1 MVDILKQF
9 KAILWKQYRQTF
21 SMLIGASVI
30 GVIIAWVW
38 AYHDST
44 SFEAFYA
51 WQGILGFVSALLIIL
66 PIASVESEKKTLGF
80 MAAKPTS
87 SNRICILELISA
99 YLFAIIP
106 LIISILAFLFMCK
119 VLQGREE
126 FLTHQYSGIQLVMA
140 YFSCSAFSLF
150 CFGLF
155 FFFISTCTNNRIRS
169 FSMAFVCFVGG
180 AIFLVY
186 MSNAA
191 QQYYSGWIK
200 NLYTLKLIYG
210 YNVAPKTI
218 ITLCSLLLLPLSLM
232 ASRFQMTRSFYRW
245 NRYALVFAVIIIAI
259 TSVFAITIPNR
270 NVIFIGVNQDALEKN
285 AAALIYRIQGREL
298 AKTGHIRQDYVVRQ
312 NYYISVEGDNSRGAY
327 KPDEPQFVS
336 LSIKKL
342 HVTNEPEIIFDKS
355 VIDCFG
361 ENSIKHNAI
370 DMENFFFF
378 NRDQW
383 HIHVAGNRGALFGRM
398 RYHHKGLP
406 YDDEGK
412 PIERKPPPNS
422 EWIFAGSFSL
432 EDKPIFTPLKKL
444 TLNIHGVN
452 GKETRTIN
460 CVKPGLFPYQEFSNI
475 TKPIISEYKR
485 RYKSAEKDVDKI
497 YLEDANMFAS
507 MFSIFSFSNSS
518 REKFLDQYTETCFY
532 SIEYE
537 RDRTEYLWPI
547 VTCYDLSEPDNITL
561 SCGNEYNETLPIG
574 RIRLSYFSPYARADN
589 FAIDDDKLYSVFPSD
604 DGDMLVVSDISDPTN
619 IREIVRR
626 IIHKSLFPTN
636 WGMIDQNYKLKINNG
651 QLIVSNMLG
660 VYIYEIQ
667 PDYSLKPVA
676 RKTHLLR
683 YNVIQDTQLENDIL
697 TVYGSENTITQ
708 YAFNSSGR
716 KFESPN
722 QRYFK
727 IDGDGRFTLPS
738 KSEYFIP

>member
-1 MVDILKQF
+1 MVDMLKQF
-9 KAILWKQYRQTF
+9 KAILWKQYRQAF

-30 GVIIAWVW
+30 GVIIAWMW
-38 AYHDST
+38 ACHDST

-80 MAAKPTS
+80 LAAKPTS

-106 LIISILAFLFMCK
+106 LIISVIVFLFICK

-126 FLTHQYSGIQLVMA
+126 FLSNHYSVIQLFLK
-140 YFSCSAFSLF
+140 YLSCSASSLF

-169 FSMAFVCFVGG
+169 FSMAFICFVGG

-186 MSNAA
+186 MSNAT

-218 ITLCSLLLLPLSLM
+218 IILCSLLLLPLSFLVF
-232 ASRFQMTRSFYRW
+232 RFQMTRSFYRW

-259 TSVFAITIPNR
+259 TSVFAITIPNH
-270 NVIFIGVNQDALEKN
+270 NVTFIGVNQDTLEKN
-285 AAALIYRIQGREL
+285 ATSLIYRIQGREL

-312 NYYISVEGDNSRGAY
+312 NYYISVDGDNSRGAHT
-327 KPDEPQFVS
+327 PDAPQFVS

-361 ENSIKHNAI
+361 EKSIKHNAI
-370 DMENFFFF
+370 DMENSFFS
-378 NRDQW
+378 NRDSW
-383 HIHVAGNRGALFGRM
+383 HIHVADNRGALFGRM
-398 RYHHKGLP
+398 RYRFKSLP
-406 YDDEGK
+406 YNDEGK
-412 PIERKPPPNS
+412 SIERKPPPNS

-432 EDKPIFTPLKKL
+432 EDKPVFTPLKKI
-444 TLNIHGVN
+444 TLNIYGVN

-460 CVKPGLFPYQEFSNI
+460 CVEPGLFPYQEISNI
-475 TKPIISEYKR
+475 TKPILSEYKR
-485 RYKSAEKDVDKI
+485 RNKSVDKDVDKI
-497 YLEDANMFAS
+497 YLKDANMIAS
-507 MFSIFSFSNSS
+507 AFSIFNFSNSS
-518 REKFLDQYTETCFY
+518 REKFLDQYTETRLY
-532 SIEYE
+532 SIDYE

-547 VTCYDLSEPDNITL
+547 VTCYDFSEADNITI
-561 SCGNEYNETLPIG
+561 SCGNEYKDTLPIG

-604 DGDMLVVSDISDPTN
+604 DGDILVVSDISDPTN

-626 IIHKSLFPTN
+626 IIHTSLFPTN
-636 WGMIDQNYKLKINNG
+636 WGMIDHNFKLKINNG

-683 YNVIQDTQLENDIL
+683 YNHIHDTQLKNDIL

-708 YAFNSSGR
+708 YALNSSGI
-716 KFESPN
+716 KFEPSN